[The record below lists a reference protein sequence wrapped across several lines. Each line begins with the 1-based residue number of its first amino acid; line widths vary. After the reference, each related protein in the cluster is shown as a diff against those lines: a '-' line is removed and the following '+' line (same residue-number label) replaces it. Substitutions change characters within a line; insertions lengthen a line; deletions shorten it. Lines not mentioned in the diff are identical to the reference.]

1 MTLFLFIGENNN
13 ADQANAELTIN
24 IFLLERLPWNHCRHA
39 KLTFG
44 HSSPMCLQQLSPLFT
59 ISFQCLKFFFLE
71 KKSFTCCAKK
81 TAHGDVNIAA
91 QWCQAGPWGILIFK
105 SWQVC
110 DWLGKWLIMLG
121 FMDLRQLRVAQH
133 SKVGLVYCLGH
144 TGFPRTREN
153 VKRPWIWNFV
163 PGREKAQNFGLEL
176 WKLTC
181 VWEIDFTSFV
191 TQIKLL
197 WLTHKR

>member
-1 MTLFLFIGENNN
+1 MTLFLFSGENNN
-13 ADQANAELTIN
+13 ADQANAEITIN
-24 IFLLERLPWNHCRHA
+24 IFLLERLPWNHCRHV
-39 KLTFG
+39 KLIFV
-44 HSSPMCLQQLSPLFT
+44 HCSPMCLQELSPLFI
-59 ISFQCLKFFFLE
+59 ISFQCLNFFFRKEILYML
-71 KKSFTCCAKK
+71 CKK
-81 TAHGDVNIAA
+81 TPAHADVNIAA

-105 SWQVC
+105 SRQVC

-144 TGFPRTREN
+144 TGFPRTQEN
-153 VKRPWIWNFV
+153 GKRPWIWNFV

-181 VWEIDFTSFV
+181 VREIDFMSFV
-191 TQIKLL
+191 SQIKFL
-197 WLTHKR
+197 WLKHKR